1 MKDKILMFI
10 IGLLVGAI
18 ITAGGFLLFGKPNSE
33 DFKDMPQMDENF
45 DPSNIDFNNI
55 DLNNISI
62 PEQAE

>member
-18 ITAGGFLLFGKPNSE
+18 ITAGGFLLIGKPKGV
-33 DFKDMPQMDENF
+33 DFKDMPQIDENF
-45 DPSNIDFNNI
+45 DPSNMDFDNI
-55 DLNNISI
+55 DI

>member
-18 ITAGGFLLFGKPNSE
+18 ITAVGFLLFGKSNSG

-55 DLNNISI
+55 DLNNINI
-62 PEQAE
+62 PE